1 MAFMPVI
8 ISGGAGSRLW
18 PLSRDACPKPF
29 VEMPDGST
37 LIGRTYARAVRLDG
51 VERIVT
57 VTNRDFL
64 FLTSDAYQAAGAR
77 AVTNT
82 GPAPQNWSGR
92 RVIFRAHFPMEGDV
106 SCRRSDLP
114 RSRSVLP

>member
-82 GPAPQNWSGR
+82 FLLEPVGR
-92 RVIFRAHFPMEGDV
+92 DTAAAVALAVLHAAQAHGGDTV
-106 SCRRSDLP
+106 LLILPSDL
-114 RSRSVLP
+114 